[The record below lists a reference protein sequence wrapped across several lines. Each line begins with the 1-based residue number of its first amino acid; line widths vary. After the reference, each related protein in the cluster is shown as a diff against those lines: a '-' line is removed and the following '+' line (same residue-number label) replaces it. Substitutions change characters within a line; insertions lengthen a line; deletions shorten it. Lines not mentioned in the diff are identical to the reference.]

1 MSTQIKALPFFG
13 GTLSGFD
20 PSDTGI
26 FESTGAGTY
35 DTNYANCA
43 LQINTASTGTSPTWP
58 AASTFWIRFFLKFG
72 IPISGFPVFSI
83 VNLLHTGTVVGQI
96 QLAWG
101 GLGTGFAVNT
111 YTLQSGS
118 LKLIW
123 SGSPGVFW
131 FPGFNVFDLNVVGNT
146 ASGSAALY
154 SNGSITAAQG
164 TGLNHSAWAGV
175 DQVQMLGASTSVGG
189 PIYFSEIICD
199 TTSTVGRR
207 LRTDRLNTNSA
218 TNTGWTGSVTNIN
231 EIPTTDNSPLTAA
244 ASNLTSTF
252 FENGL
257 ALGNITPLARGV
269 SARMKREDSSGP
281 QHIAMVIRAGATNFP
296 STNIPASLGYQ
307 AAFNSWTTNPHTSA
321 NWTATNASAAENGVK
336 SLT

>member
-1 MSTQIKALPFFG
+1 MTTTIKALPFFG

-20 PSDTGI
+20 PSDSGI
-26 FESTGAGTY
+26 TEVTSAGTY
-35 DTNYANCA
+35 DTNYATCS
-43 LQINTASTGTSPTWP
+43 LQVGPNSTGTSPTWP
-58 AASTFWIRFFLKFG
+58 VASTFWCRLLFKLG
-72 IPISGFPVFSI
+72 TPISGFPVFNGI
-83 VNLLHTGTVVGQI
+83 TLLHTGTIVA
-96 QLAWG
+96 QLKFSWAG
-101 GLGTGFAVNT
+101 GHWAVELD
-111 YTLQSGS
+111 TLQSGS
-118 LKLIW
+118 LSIV
-123 SGSPGVFW
+123 GSQFGW
-131 FPGFNVFDLNVVGNT
+131 FPGLNFFDINVVGNS

-154 SNGSITAAQG
+154 SNSTLTSSNA
-164 TGLNHSAWAGV
+164 TGLNHAGFAGV
-175 DQVQMLGASTSVGG
+175 DQIQLQGG
-189 PIYFSEIICD
+189 SNNLSPTAMYFSEVIAD

-269 SARMKREDSSGP
+269 SARMKREDASGP

-296 STNIPASLGYQ
+296 STNIPASLGYS